1 MSVEE
6 TDIVVIGMGPGG
18 EDAAGRLAEAGLH
31 VTGVEA
37 RLVALCPAHGE
48 SRNAASSVTSPPP
61 AIWSSKW
68 DSCKPPRLR
77 GSPPRPS
84 CPSWECAGP

>member
-48 SRNAASSVTSPPP
+48 SRNAASSVTSPPL

-68 DSCKPPRLR
+68 
-77 GSPPRPS
+77 G
-84 CPSWECAGP
+84 